1 MTPSIRALSST
12 SSFSADVGKEERDVG
27 GISRI
32 YLVRHGDRFDY
43 ADPSW
48 SDRAKRH
55 GTLVTDPPLSSL
67 GHRQAMETAEYL
79 REGITKK
86 RRRRGC
92 HPVIA
97 TAYPT
102 SVAFGNI
109 GEEGTSLM
117 PLFIEDGLSE
127 CTPPEWNRC
136 HRHMSD
142 MRTSHPWIRNTNRYC
157 EYVRRPRRGK
167 PMSGGGGGG
176 GGGGVVV
183 CRRTGIPCESFPG
196 DYIRRMERFAAV
208 LEGTYVGKTIILF
221 SHAASVALVA
231 ALTRCSLRG
240 MKFAPCG
247 IYELARRVDDDGPWT
262 LISGG
267 GCNSTHVTVNS
278 HTTRPWGF
286 AEGDFD
292 NDEDEEDDGMDMDYF
307 RRT

>member
-1 MTPSIRALSST
+1 MDAILSS
-12 SSFSADVGKEERDVG
+12 
-27 GISRI
+27 
-32 YLVRHGDRFDY
+32 
-43 ADPSW
+43 P
-48 SDRAKRH
+48 
-55 GTLVTDPPLSSL
+55 
-67 GHRQAMETAEYL
+67 YL
-79 REGITKK
+79 R
-86 RRRRGC
+86 
-92 HPVIA
+92 VIQ

-127 CTPPEWNRC
+127 SHATGMESMPSSYERYAYFPSVDPEYESLLR
-136 HRHMSD
+136 
-142 MRTSHPWIRNTNRYC
+142 IRPSSTTRKAN
-157 EYVRRPRRGK
+157 V
-167 PMSGGGGGG
+167 GGGGGG